1 MTVGHSSSLRRWYSP
16 AAIEPIERP
25 ATITWER
32 ASASGFRRIG
42 FMSMDGS
49 RPAASAWS
57 ACARPISP
65 PSAATNELSA
75 MFWALNGATRKP
87 SWRRIRQ
94 SAVTSVLLPAC
105 EAVPWTIRTGRELLA
120 AHRIVAHG

>member
-1 MTVGHSSSLRRWYSP
+1 VTVGQNSSLRCWYSP

-25 ATITWER
+25 ETITCDR
-32 ASASGFRRIG
+32 ASASGLSRIG
-42 FMSMDGS
+42 FMSIEGS

-75 MFWALNGATRKP
+75 MFWALNGATR
-87 SWRRIRQ
+87 
-94 SAVTSVLLPAC
+94 
-105 EAVPWTIRTGRELLA
+105 
-120 AHRIVAHG
+120 